1 MALPSSGAISL
12 SDIQT
17 EFGGS
22 SPISLNEY
30 YAGGTY
36 VPAGTSGTY
45 GAVPSSGAIS
55 IQNFYGT
62 SKAVLTIPTTTQ
74 TVSTTAFKS
83 WTSAYAGF
91 NFDGTVAGRYYAYNS
106 TSTSGGGVYT
116 ELGIWVTPASAAAGY
131 EVRATTVTQSGSQT
145 DSGNFGTWNSLNGGG
160 PLWWILPQFYDQTVT
175 RTITITVRNAS
186 TLATVGSFNVALS
199 TIWYNFG

>member
-1 MALPSSGAISL
+1 MALPSSGALSL

-55 IQNFYGT
+55 IRNFYGT

-74 TVSTTAFKS
+74 TASTMAFKS
-83 WTSAYAGF
+83 WSTAYAGF
-91 NFDGTVAGRYYAYNS
+91 NFEGTSSGKYYAFNS
-106 TSTSGGGVYT
+106 TSTGVGYT
-116 ELGIWVTPASAAAGY
+116 ELGTWVTPASGAAAY
-131 EVRATTVTQSGSQT
+131 EVMATTSTQSGGQY
-145 DSGNFGTWNSLNGGG
+145 DSGNFNTWLGLNSGG
-160 PLWWILPQFYDQTVT
+160 PTWWIAPQFYDQTVT

-186 TLATVGSFNVALS
+186 TLATVGSFNVDLS